1 MFTKINKIGLKKYDM
16 NKRSIHER
24 PLVTIMMNESIAK
37 GLSDPHRLKILD
49 LLYHRN
55 LSTKDLFELL
65 GKAKI
70 NIAMTT
76 LRHHISILK
85 KNGLISIHRKE
96 EVKGTLVNYY
106 KSNVKM
112 LIYDNYPFV
121 TFARDNKD
129 IVNSL
134 YPKFY
139 KVIKK
144 IIMSDKDLVSIILS
158 ERRSKCKICKTY
170 HYAEFL
176 LFMVLNMVIAKVL
189 RKLLKTILPTILE

>member
-1 MFTKINKIGLKKYDM
+1 M
-16 NKRSIHER
+16 NNTSIHDR
-24 PLVTIMMNESIAK
+24 PLVTIMINENIAK

-49 LLYHRN
+49 LLYHRS

-65 GKAKI
+65 GKAKF
-70 NIAMTT
+70 NISMTT

-85 KNGLISIHRKE
+85 KNGLISIHRKKE
-96 EVKGTLVNYY
+96 IKGKLVKYY

-121 TFARDNKD
+121 TFTRDNRY
-129 IVNSL
+129 IINSF

-144 IIMSDKDLVSIILS
+144 IITRDKDLVSIILS
-158 ERRSKCKICKTY
+158 EIRSKCKICKTY

-189 RKLLKTILPTILE
+189 RKLLKTVLPTILE

>member
-1 MFTKINKIGLKKYDM
+1 M
-16 NKRSIHER
+16 NKTSIHER
-24 PLVTIMMNESIAK
+24 PLVTIMMNGNIAK

-55 LSTKDLFELL
+55 LSTRNLFDLLK
-65 GKAKI
+65 KAKYD
-70 NIAMTT
+70 IAMTT

-85 KNGLISIHRKE
+85 KNGLISIQRKE
-96 EVKGTLVNYY
+96 EVKGILVKYY

-112 LIYDNYPFV
+112 LVYENYPFV
-121 TFARDNKD
+121 TFARDNKE
-129 IVNSL
+129 IINSL

-144 IIMSDKDLVSIILS
+144 IITNEKDLISVILS
-158 ERRSKCKICKTY
+158 DVKSRCKICRTY

-189 RKLLKTILPTILE
+189 RKLLKTVLSSPTP